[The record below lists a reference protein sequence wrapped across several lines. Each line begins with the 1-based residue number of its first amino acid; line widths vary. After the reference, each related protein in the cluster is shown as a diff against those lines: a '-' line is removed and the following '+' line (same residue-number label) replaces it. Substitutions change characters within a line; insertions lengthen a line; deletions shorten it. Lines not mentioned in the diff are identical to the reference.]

1 MNETVKILGIAGSLR
16 SASYNRAALV
26 AAQGLLEDGV
36 TLELFD
42 LQGLPL
48 FDQDKEA
55 QPPPRL
61 VEFKKKIREADAI
74 LISTP
79 EYNYSMPGVLKNAI
93 DCASRPYGDSAWRGK
108 PVAVMGASVSA
119 FGGARAQYHLRQCF
133 VYLDMLPINHPEV
146 MIAHAGQ
153 AFDGDDRLV
162 DEGSRAL
169 IRELLDNLVRW
180 TRQMRR

>member
-36 TLELFD
+36 TLEPFD

-48 FDQDKEA
+48 FDQDKEG

-79 EYNYSMPGVLKNAI
+79 E
-93 DCASRPYGDSAWRGK
+93 
-108 PVAVMGASVSA
+108 
-119 FGGARAQYHLRQCF
+119 
-133 VYLDMLPINHPEV
+133 
-146 MIAHAGQ
+146 
-153 AFDGDDRLV
+153 
-162 DEGSRAL
+162 
-169 IRELLDNLVRW
+169 
-180 TRQMRR
+180 